1 MMMPVFYLSGGTLR
15 DPTNGERITEIP
27 YVAADVETTG
37 LSAADGHRVCEF
49 ALLRFLRGTV
59 IDSFVSLVNPLR
71 PIDPGASAVNGITD
85 EMVAAAPTFA
95 DLLPR
100 ILDFLADDPLVFH
113 NAPFDLSFLRSEARI
128 AGGSWPGNRVIDT
141 LLLAR
146 RTGRSAPTPSRASA
160 GSSASA
166 PPSTVR
172 KPTPG
177 PRGNC
182 CSTCTKNGRSYYFFR
197 ATFRFFVT
205 PEAFTASRYAFA
217 RTASISARRS

>member
-1 MMMPVFYLSGGTLR
+1 MRNPANGG
-15 DPTNGERITEIP
+15 GIIEVP

-37 LSAADGHRVCEF
+37 LSVADGHRVCEF

-85 EMVAAAPTFA
+85 AMVAGAPTFA

-128 AGGSWPGNRVIDT
+128 AGGSWPGNLVIDT
-141 LLLAR
+141 LTLAR
-146 RTGRSAPTPSRASA
+146 RTGRFRSHSLPNICRELGIGSTFHRAEADAWAA
-160 GSSASA
+160 GKLLLRLV
-166 PPSTVR
+166 PD
-172 KPTPG
+172 
-177 PRGNC
+177 GN
-182 CSTCTKNGRSYYFFR
+182 
-197 ATFRFFVT
+197 
-205 PEAFTASRYAFA
+205 P
-217 RTASISARRS
+217 

>member
-1 MMMPVFYLSGGTLR
+1 MRNPTDGG
-15 DPTNGERITEIP
+15 RIIEIP

-59 IDSFVSLVNPLR
+59 IDSYVSLVNPLR

-85 EMVAAAPTFA
+85 AMVAGAPTFA

-100 ILDFLADDPLVFH
+100 ILVFLADDPLVFH

-141 LLLAR
+141 LALAR
-146 RTGRSAPTPSRASA
+146 RTGRFRSTPSRTSA
-160 GSSASA
+160 GNSASA
-166 PPSTVR
+166 PPSTGR

-177 PRGNC
+177 PRGNYYC
-182 CSTCTKNGRSYYFFR
+182 TSFRRTRLPESPPGDSLSTT
-197 ATFRFFVT
+197 T
-205 PEAFTASRYAFA
+205 PQAGNIFPIIAITLPVM
-217 RTASISARRS
+217 

>member
-1 MMMPVFYLSGGTLR
+1 MR
-15 DPTNGERITEIP
+15 NPTNGGRIIEIP

-85 EMVAAAPTFA
+85 AMVAGAPTFA

-141 LLLAR
+141 LALAR
-146 RTGRSAPTPSRASA
+146 RTGRFRSTPSRTSA

-166 PPSTVR
+166 PPSTGR

-182 CSTCTKNGRSYYFFR
+182 CCTCTANGKPYRFFR

-205 PEAFTASRYAFA
+205 PAALTALRYASPRA
-217 RTASISARRS
+217 ASISARRS